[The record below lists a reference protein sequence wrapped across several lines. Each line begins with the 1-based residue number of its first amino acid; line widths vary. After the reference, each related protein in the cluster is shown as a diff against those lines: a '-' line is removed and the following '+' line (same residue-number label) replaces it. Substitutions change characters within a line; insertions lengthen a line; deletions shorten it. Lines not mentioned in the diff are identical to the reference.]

1 MPIQTP
7 YFTNYDA
14 IIAINHQW
22 QIWQLDNLWKNRFS
36 VNSTHGQDVVQTGQ
50 FVESAFG
57 KNTLQLPIFG
67 HVSSEF
73 SENWRVC
80 ESFSPSVN
88 QSANWFVCKSSTVG
102 SKISQPLLLISI
114 VKSFLSHLAIRKHCS
129 LNLWL
134 KLHDQDQGAS
144 VLYGVPVYSPAYACS
159 KIILY
164 GDKKHICEWHIYQEP
179 YSTMQ
184 QLGLNPQ
191 SPVRQHPNH
200 YATEPH

>member
-114 VKSFLSHLAIRKHCS
+114 VKSFLSHLVHKEALLSQSMAEAAWPRSRGQCIVWCACLLSS
-129 LNLWL
+129 LRL
-134 KLHDQDQGAS
+134 
-144 VLYGVPVYSPAYACS
+144 
-159 KIILY
+159 
-164 GDKKHICEWHIYQEP
+164 
-179 YSTMQ
+179 
-184 QLGLNPQ
+184 
-191 SPVRQHPNH
+191 
-200 YATEPH
+200 